1 MSIDWHVVP
10 ALGDRPQT
18 YVNLS
23 HITRI
28 AVTGTGATR
37 RAFVWVAGHR
47 GPIELDSPATI
58 ALLAHIDDD
67 IAHGPH

>member
-1 MSIDWHVVP
+1 
-10 ALGDRPQT
+10 
-18 YVNLS
+18 
-23 HITRI
+23 
-28 AVTGTGATR
+28 
-37 RAFVWVAGHR
+37 VAGHR